1 VIGTAPAVDSDTEPR
16 PPRSRALLSGG
27 LNGTGARWL
36 LVPPAVFLALA
47 LGAPIVYLTILGFQN
62 GGFDAALDD
71 TVFRGSV
78 PRTFL
83 LAAVVTAFAVVL
95 GTISAIGLAVAPK
108 WVAAVMLICLFTL
121 FWTSLLVRTYGW
133 LLLYLPQ
140 GAMYE
145 VLHSVGLRDEP
156 LDIFQKPLA
165 SYPAMVHVMLPY
177 VVLPVYASLRQV
189 EPDQIRAARVLGAR
203 PLRILGRVLLPQM
216 RAGIIAAAVLV
227 FIISLGFFVTPSL
240 LGDPTSPTVAG
251 LIGSTFN
258 QPEADNVASAMSL
271 LLLAVVVVIYA
282 LADKIL
288 GISKQWEE
296 ERA

>member
-1 VIGTAPAVDSDTEPR
+1 MIRTAPAAEADPSSR
-16 PPRSRALLSGG
+16 GPRSQARLGGG

-47 LGAPIVYLTILGFQN
+47 LGAPIVYLTILGLQN
-62 GGFDAALDD
+62 GGYGAALDD
-71 TVFRGSV
+71 TVFRDSV

-83 LAAVVTAFAVVL
+83 LAVVVTAFAVVL
-95 GTISAIGLAVAPK
+95 GTIYSIGLAVAPK
-108 WVAAVMLICLFTL
+108 WVAVVMLVCLFTL

-133 LLLYLPQ
+133 LILYLPQ
-140 GAMYE
+140 GALYE
-145 VLHSVGLRDEP
+145 ALHTVGLRDEP

-165 SYPAMVHVMLPY
+165 AYPAMVHVMLPY

-203 PLRILGRVLLPQM
+203 SLRILGRVLLPQM

-240 LGDPTSPTVAG
+240 LSGPTNPTVASVIAG
-251 LIGSTFN
+251 QFN
-258 QPEADNVASAMSL
+258 LPDSASIAAAMSML
-271 LLLAVVVVIYA
+271 LLGVIFVFYFV
-282 LADKIL
+282 ADRLFKI
-288 GISKQWEE
+288 SEQWEA
-296 ERA
+296 R

>member
-1 VIGTAPAVDSDTEPR
+1 MIGTAPAVEADPSSR
-16 PPRSRALLSGG
+16 GPRSQARLRGG
-27 LNGTGARWL
+27 FNGTGASWL

-62 GGFDAALDD
+62 GGFGAALDD

-95 GTISAIGLAVAPK
+95 GTIYAIGLAVAPR
-108 WVAAVMLICLFTL
+108 WVAVLMLVCLFTL

-133 LLLYLPQ
+133 LILYLPQ
-140 GAMYE
+140 GALYE
-145 VLHSVGLRDEP
+145 ALHGVGLRDEP
-156 LDIFQKPLA
+156 LDIFQKPFA
-165 SYPAMVHVMLPY
+165 AYPAMVHVMLPY

-240 LGDPTSPTVAG
+240 LSGPTNPTVASVIAG
-251 LIGSTFN
+251 QFN
-258 QPEADNVASAMSL
+258 LPDSASIAAAMSML
-271 LLLAVVVVIYA
+271 LLGVIFVFYFV
-282 LADKIL
+282 ADRLFKI
-288 GISKQWEE
+288 SEQWEA
-296 ERA
+296 R

>member
-1 VIGTAPAVDSDTEPR
+1 MISTAPAVETDTGPR
-16 PPRSRALLSGG
+16 PPRSRARLGGG

-36 LVPPAVFLALA
+36 LVPPAVFLVLA
-47 LGAPIVYLTILGFQN
+47 LGGPIVYLTVLGFQN
-62 GGFDAALDD
+62 AGFDAALDD
-71 TVFRGSV
+71 TVFRNSV
-78 PRTFL
+78 PRTFV
-83 LAAVVTAFAVVL
+83 LAAVVTVFAVVL
-95 GTISAIGLAVAPK
+95 GTIYAIGLAVAPK
-108 WVAAVMLICLFTL
+108 WVAITMLVCLFTL

-140 GAMYE
+140 GALYE
-145 VLHSVGLRDEP
+145 GLNTVGLRDEP

-165 SYPAMVHVMLPY
+165 AYPAMVHVMLPY

-240 LGDPTSPTVAG
+240 LSGPTNPTVASVIAG
-251 LIGSTFN
+251 QFNLPDSTSI
-258 QPEADNVASAMSL
+258 AAAMSIL
-271 LLLAVVVVIYA
+271 LLGVIFVFYFV
-282 LADKIL
+282 ADRL
-288 GISKQWEE
+288 FRISEQWEA
-296 ERA
+296 R